1 MKQKLWVFL
10 ILIIL
15 VAAGCSAPSNKEKAD
30 NKNQSEE
37 KTKQTQKYHRIISLM
52 PSNTEILYQLGL
64 GKEVIGVST
73 VDDYP
78 KSVKH
83 KQKFDAMKLN
93 KEQLLKA
100 KPDLI
105 LAHESQKG
113 MGDKVLGDL
122 EKKGIKVV
130 YIPEAHN
137 FDEIYGT
144 FKQIGKITGRESQA
158 DTLVYDTKH
167 RVDAVL
173 KDVPKH
179 EKAPTVFLEVSHEP
193 EIYTAGKNTFFNYM
207 IEELH
212 AKNSFADLE
221 GWKKVS
227 KESIIKQ
234 DPNVLITTEGITRSD
249 YLKII
254 RKRGG
259 FENLE
264 AVKKGRIEAVD
275 GDTISRPGPRIDQGL
290 KALRD
295 AIYRDEK

>member
-1 MKQKLWVFL
+1 MKKKLWVFL
-10 ILIIL
+10 IAIIL
-15 VAAGCSAPSNKEKAD
+15 ITAGCTSGNQDKKAHNKTSE
-30 NKNQSEE
+30 NQKKDEP
-37 KTKQTQKYHRIISLM
+37 KYHRIISLM

-64 GKEVIGVST
+64 GKDVIGVST

-78 KSVKH
+78 KDVKK
-83 KQKFDAMKLN
+83 KQQFDAMKLN

-105 LAHESQKG
+105 LAHESQKAT
-113 MGDKVLGDL
+113 DSKVLDSL
-122 EKKGIKVV
+122 KNKGIKVV

-137 FDEIYGT
+137 FNEIYDT
-144 FKQIGKITGRESQA
+144 FKQIGDITGRKSQA

-179 EKAPTVFLEVSHEP
+179 QKEPTVFLEVSHEP
-193 EIYTAGKNTFFNYM
+193 EIYTAGKDTFFNYM
-207 IEELH
+207 LDELH
-212 AKNSFADLE
+212 AKNSFEDIK
-221 GWKKVS
+221 GWQKVS
-227 KESIIKQ
+227 KESIIKHN
-234 DPNVLITTEGITRSD
+234 PNVLITTEGITRSD
-249 YLKII
+249 YLKLI

-259 FENLE
+259 FENLD

-290 KALRD
+290 KELRD
-295 AIYRDEK
+295 AIYRDESK